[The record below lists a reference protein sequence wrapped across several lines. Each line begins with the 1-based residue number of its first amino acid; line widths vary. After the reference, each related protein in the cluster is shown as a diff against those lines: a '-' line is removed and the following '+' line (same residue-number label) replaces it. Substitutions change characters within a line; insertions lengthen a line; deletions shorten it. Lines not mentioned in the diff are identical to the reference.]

1 MAFEDVKIEKPSAET
16 YKALEADLCNHSGK
30 VPLHERFRAL
40 FTLKALADNDSVDI
54 IGRAFADDSAL
65 LKHELAYV
73 LGQMKNPHAHTVLKS
88 VLGTMNEDPMVRHE
102 AAEALGAIGS
112 LESIPILEEYLK
124 DESEVVSQTCELA
137 IEKIKYD
144 NRTEKERLPESSYSS
159 IDPAPP
165 TASEESTEQLRA
177 IYLNQKLPLFE
188 RYRAM
193 FALRNQSTTESV
205 LALADGFSD
214 PSALFRHEIAYVFG
228 QMQHPAAVPSLVKVL
243 GNLDEANMVRHE
255 AAEALGSIATPECY
269 PVLEQFRDDKERVV
283 RESCIVALDM
293 YEYENSDQ
301 LQYADGLSRA
311 T

>member
-1 MAFEDVKIEKPSAET
+1 MAFEDVQITKPSAET
-16 YKALEADLCNHSGK
+16 YKALEANLCNHSGK

-40 FTLKALADNDSVDI
+40 FTLKALADNASVDI
-54 IGRAFADDSAL
+54 VGRAFADDSAL

-73 LGQMKNPHAHTVLKS
+73 LGQMKNPHAHAVLLK
-88 VLGTMNEDPMVRHE
+88 VLATKDEDPMVRHE

-112 LESIPILEEYLK
+112 LESLVILEEYLK
-124 DESEVVSQTCELA
+124 DESDVVAQTCELA

-144 NRTEKERLPESSYSS
+144 NRKEKEVLPQSAYSS

-165 TASEESTEQLRA
+165 TTEEEETEQLRA

-193 FALRNQSTTESV
+193 FALRNQCTTESV
-205 LALADGFSD
+205 LALADGFDD

-243 GNLDEANMVRHE
+243 SKLDEANMVRHE
-255 AAEALGSIATPECY
+255 AAEALGSIATPEVY
-269 PVLEQFRDDKERVV
+269 PVLEQFKNDHERVV
-283 RESCIVALDM
+283 RESCVVALDM
-293 YEYENSDQ
+293 FAYENSGD
-301 LQYADGLSRA
+301 LQYADGLSK
-311 T
+311 

>member
-1 MAFEDVKIEKPSAET
+1 MAFDDVQVIKPTADT
-16 YKALEADLCNHSGK
+16 YKTLEADLCNTSGK
-30 VPLHERFRAL
+30 TPLHERFRAL
-40 FTLKALADNDSVDI
+40 FTLKALADNESVDI
-54 IGRAFADDSAL
+54 IGRAFADESAL

-73 LGQMKNPHAHTVLKS
+73 LGQMKNPHAHVVLKK
-88 VLGTMNEDPMVRHE
+88 VLGTMDEDPMVRHE

-112 LESIPILEEYLK
+112 MDSLPILEEYLK
-124 DESEVVSQTCELA
+124 DECEVVSQTCELA

-144 NRTEKERLPESSYSS
+144 NRKEKEVLPESSYSS

-165 TASEESTEQLRA
+165 TTVEENTEQLRA
-177 IYLNQKLPLFE
+177 IYLNQKVPLFE

-193 FALRNQSTTESV
+193 FALRNQCTTESV
-205 LALADGFSD
+205 LALADGFDD

-243 GNLDEANMVRHE
+243 SKLDEANMVRHE

-269 PVLEQFRDDKERVV
+269 PILEKFRNDDERVV

-293 YEYENSDQ
+293 YAYENSTE
-301 LQYADGLSRA
+301 LQYADGLSK
-311 T
+311 

>member
-1 MAFEDVKIEKPSAET
+1 MAFEDVTVAKPTPET

-40 FTLKALADNDSVDI
+40 FTLKALADNEAVDI
-54 IGRAFADDSAL
+54 VGRAFADESAL

-73 LGQMKNPHAHTVLKS
+73 LGQMKNPHAHAVLKQ
-88 VLGTMNEDPMVRHE
+88 VLATKEEDPMVRHE
-102 AAEALGAIGS
+102 AAEALGAIGH
-112 LESIPILEEYLK
+112 LDSIVILEEYLK
-124 DESEVVSQTCELA
+124 DDSEVVVQTCELA

-144 NRTEKERLPESSYSS
+144 HRKEKEALPESAYSS

-165 TASEESTEQLRA
+165 TTDEEATEQLRA

-193 FALRNQSTTESV
+193 FALRNQCTTESV
-205 LALADGFSD
+205 LALADGFDD

-243 GNLDEANMVRHE
+243 GKLDEANMVRHE
-255 AAEALGSIATPECY
+255 AAEALGSIATPEVY
-269 PVLEQFRDDKERVV
+269 PVLEHFKNDHERVV
-283 RESCIVALDM
+283 RESCVVALDM
-293 YEYENSDQ
+293 FAYENSGE
-301 LQYADGLSRA
+301 LQYADGLSK
-311 T
+311 

>member
-1 MAFEDVKIEKPSAET
+1 MAFDDVQITKPTADT
-16 YKALEADLCNHSGK
+16 YKALEADLCNTSGK
-30 VPLHERFRAL
+30 TPLHERFRAL
-40 FTLKALADNDSVDI
+40 FTLKALADNESVDI
-54 IGRAFADDSAL
+54 VGRAFADESAL

-73 LGQMKNPHAHTVLKS
+73 LGQMKNPHAHEVLKK
-88 VLGTMNEDPMVRHE
+88 VLGTMDEDPMVRHE

-112 LESIPILEEYLK
+112 LDSLPILEEYLK
-124 DESEVVSQTCELA
+124 DECEVVSQTCELA

-144 NRTEKERLPESSYSS
+144 HRKEKEVLAESSYSS

-165 TASEESTEQLRA
+165 TAVEENTEQLRA

-193 FALRNQSTTESV
+193 FALRNQCTTESV
-205 LALADGFSD
+205 LALADGFDD

-243 GNLDEANMVRHE
+243 SKLDEANMVRHE

-269 PVLEQFRDDKERVV
+269 PILEKFRDDDERVV

-293 YEYENSDQ
+293 YAYENSGD
-301 LQYADGLSRA
+301 LQYADGLSK
-311 T
+311 

>member
-1 MAFEDVKIEKPSAET
+1 MAFEDVQIAKPTPET
-16 YKALEADLCNHSGK
+16 YQALDADLCNHSGK

-40 FTLKALADNDSVDI
+40 FTLKALADNESVDI
-54 IGRAFADDSAL
+54 IGRAFADESSL

-73 LGQMKNPHAHTVLKS
+73 LGQMKNPHAHAVLKK
-88 VLGTMNEDPMVRHE
+88 VLGTMDEDPMVRHE

-112 LESIPILEEYLK
+112 LDSLPILEEYLK
-124 DESEVVSQTCELA
+124 DECEVVSQTCELA

-144 NRTEKERLPESSYSS
+144 SRKEKETLPESAYSS

-165 TASEESTEQLRA
+165 TAVEVEDTAQLRE

-193 FALRNQSTTESV
+193 FALRNQCTTESV
-205 LALADGFSD
+205 LALADGFDD

-228 QMQHPAAVPSLVKVL
+228 QMQHPAAVPSLITVL
-243 GNLDEANMVRHE
+243 SKLGEANMVRHE

-269 PVLEQFRDDKERVV
+269 TILEKFRDDDDRVV
-283 RESCIVALDM
+283 RESCVVALDM
-293 YEYENSDQ
+293 YAYENSGE
-301 LQYADGLSRA
+301 LQYADGLSK
-311 T
+311 